1 MEAVF
6 DIDQVKCGRCYMVY
20 SRCGQ
25 QSASGS

>member
-1 MEAVF
+1 
-6 DIDQVKCGRCYMVY
+6 MVY